1 MRELNYIDE
10 TIERNENPA
19 LRIGSVGR
27 SALST
32 VYLMDCIEGMK
43 QFPDKIFDLA
53 VVDPPYGIGWDNMTN
68 KGYYDGKKRKG
79 WTVKSPEYNRKKV
92 EWDIKPNSEYFTELF
107 RVSKNQIIWGA
118 NHFTLPPTKCIIFW
132 DKLTGDFSFG
142 DGEIAWCSI
151 GGSIKKF
158 TFRYA
163 GMLKGANGNYR
174 EIRFHPTQ
182 KPIPLYDW
190 ILQNYAKEGN
200 LILDTHLGSQS
211 SRISANKSGLDFV
224 GFEIDRE
231 YYDNGNKRFKNFVSQ
246 TVLF

>member
-53 VVDPPYGIGWDNMTN
+53 VVDPPYGIG
-68 KGYYDGKKRKG
+68 YDGQRKSTSKHGGRRAKDFKG
-79 WTVKSPEYNRKKV
+79 WDSQTPEQDY
-92 EWDIKPNSEYFTELF
+92 WDELF
-107 RVSKNQIIWGA
+107 RVSKNQIVWGA
-118 NHFTLPPTKCIIFW
+118 NYFTQYLPPSMGWIFW
-132 DKLTGDFSFG
+132 DKGQRICNS
-142 DGEIAWCSI
+142 DGELAFSSFQKALRVYEVNRVHITQH
-151 GGSIKKF
+151 GD
-158 TFRYA
+158 TQ
-163 GMLKGANGNYR
+163 
-174 EIRFHPTQ
+174 HPTQ
-182 KPIPLYDW
+182 KPVKLYDW
-190 ILQNYAKEGN
+190 IFANYASDGD

-211 SRISANKSGLDFV
+211 SRIAANKAGLDFV

-231 YYDNGNKRFKNFVSQ
+231 YFDNGNKRFKNFVSQ
-246 TVLF
+246 GVLF

>member
-10 TIERNENPA
+10 KIEKNENPA

-53 VVDPPYGIGWDNMTN
+53 IVDPPYGIGIDGQKQSINNKNPKANRKAHDFKGWDNEI
-68 KGYYDGKKRKG
+68 
-79 WTVKSPEYNRKKV
+79 P
-92 EWDIKPNSEYFTELF
+92 PPEYFTELW

-118 NHFTLPPTKCIIFW
+118 NYFVEHINKPTKGWIVWYKGQEGLTMSDAELAFSSF
-132 DKLTGDFSFG
+132 DKATRVVKINRVEL
-142 DGEIAWCSI
+142 
-151 GGSIKKF
+151 
-158 TFRYA
+158 
-163 GMLKGANGNYR
+163 LKEGT
-174 EIRFHPTQ
+174 IHPTQ
-182 KPIPLYDW
+182 KPVKLYDW
-190 ILQNYAKEGN
+190 ILNQYASEGD

-211 SRISANKSGLDFV
+211 SRIAAQKAGLDFV
-224 GFEIDRE
+224 GFEIDRD
-231 YYDNGNKRFKNFVSQ
+231 YFDNGNKRFKNFVSQ